1 LMEQVIDDGRNAV
14 RGLRLSR
21 DADGDIAQALSQVP
35 HELGIQGATE
45 FHILVEGPSQPLQ
58 PIIRDEV
65 YRIGREAITNAFR
78 HAHATRI
85 DVALE
90 YGLHELCLLVR
101 DNGRGID
108 PKVLQSGSEGHWGL
122 SGMRE
127 RAERI
132 GAKLKVW
139 SGITG
144 GTEVELRVPGR
155 IAFESQ
161 PLSRASI
168 WLSPKNIW
176 NRINRR
182 MPSR

>member
-1 LMEQVIDDGRNAV
+1 L
-14 RGLRLSR
+14 
-21 DADGDIAQALSQVP
+21 
-35 HELGIQGATE
+35 H
-45 FHILVEGPSQPLQ
+45 

-90 YGLHELCLLVR
+90 YSLHELRLSIR

-108 PKVLQSGSEGHWGL
+108 TKVLQSGSEGHWGL

-144 GTEVELRVPGR
+144 GTEVELRIPGR
-155 IAFESQ
+155 IAFE
-161 PLSRASI
+161 LR
-168 WLSPKNIW
+168 
-176 NRINRR
+176 
-182 MPSR
+182 